1 MQLLPFQDSFGGHS
15 VEAVSAG
22 AAVATQVPLLPFEP
36 PGGHSAQWP
45 SLQILRRKSASAG
58 FGSGSLQS
66 PLGQI
71 LRRRSDSGVLLS
83 FSFSFTSGASP
94 MRGEETILPSLPD
107 SLSPE
112 ITRPPFGSDERIGD
126 AALDAL
132 QSEDDGPEAWLPD
145 ELGMGAAGLS
155 GILAGLGLL
164 GALVCDTL
172 EAVLDEALGDG
183 LGAGAG
189 GGLLGALLVE
199 ECCAKTAEEK
209 SSTTATTRL
218 ESRIKHLLSTA
229 GDFSVLHPLRLSCP
243 ISRVARNRVK
253 ERNDSVKNRYVRF
266 SKMPAA
272 PMPPPTHMVT
282 MP

>member
-1 MQLLPFQDSFGGHS
+1 MQLLPFQDSFGGHN

-22 AAVATQVPLLPFEP
+22 AAVATQVPFLPFES
-36 PGGHSAQWP
+36 PGGHSAQGP
-45 SLQILRRKSASAG
+45 SLQILRCKSASAG

-83 FSFSFTSGASP
+83 FSFSFSFTSGASP
-94 MRGEETILPSLPD
+94 MRGEATIRPSLPD
-107 SLSPE
+107 SFSPG
-112 ITRPPFGSDERIGD
+112 ITRPAFGSDERAGD
-126 AALDAL
+126 AVLAAL
-132 QSEDDGPEAWLPD
+132 QSDDDGPEAWLPD
-145 ELGMGAAGLS
+145 ELGMGAAWLS

-172 EAVLDEALGDG
+172 EAEAPLEPVLDEELGDG
-183 LGAGAG
+183 LGAGAGGGLLGAALGAGG

-218 ESRIKHLLSTA
+218 ESRIKHLLPTA
-229 GDFSVLHPLRLSCP
+229 GDFSALHPLRLSRP
-243 ISRVARNRVK
+243 SRG
-253 ERNDSVKNRYVRF
+253 
-266 SKMPAA
+266 
-272 PMPPPTHMVT
+272 
-282 MP
+282 

>member
-1 MQLLPFQDSFGGHS
+1 MQLLPFQDSFGGHN
-15 VEAVSAG
+15 VEAVSAD
-22 AAVATQVPLLPFEP
+22 AAVATQVPFLPFEP
-36 PGGHSAQWP
+36 PGGHSAQGP

-83 FSFSFTSGASP
+83 FSFSFSFTNGASP
-94 MRGEETILPSLPD
+94 MRGDATILPSLPD

-112 ITRPPFGSDERIGD
+112 ITRDPFASDERAGD
-126 AALDAL
+126 AALAAL

-145 ELGMGAAGLS
+145 ELGMGAAWLS

-172 EAVLDEALGDG
+172 EAEALLEAVLDEMLGEG
-183 LGAGAG
+183 LGAGAGGGLLGAALGAGAG

-218 ESRIKHLLSTA
+218 ESRIKHPLPTA
-229 GDFSVLHPLRLSCP
+229 GDFSVLHPLRLSRP
-243 ISRVARNRVK
+243 SQG
-253 ERNDSVKNRYVRF
+253 
-266 SKMPAA
+266 
-272 PMPPPTHMVT
+272 
-282 MP
+282 